1 MLSQKKL
8 VKVLRILD
16 YLHLLWV
23 LVIRVKRYICLSMG
37 PNFTGSTSP
46 SHNSQKATKSMCLSV
61 VQHRLLER
69 FLHCSSGQVPGVG
82 LDPASL
88 VLAVDL
94 CCYLP
99 GSKQNKTHPT
109 NILLVFYSSS
119 THSNNP
125 CESPTRGATFCNR
138 LWPLTFSAAVAHG
151 SEVEHAIRGAAIG
164 GFIEVFEGQLQVPRL
179 PVKLAVSMKVAWWWN
194 QDLQNNSHV
203 VPIYIYIYIYIY
215 IIIYHI

>member
-1 MLSQKKL
+1 M

-23 LVIRVKRYICLSMG
+23 LASRVKRYICLSMG

-46 SHNSQKATKSMCLSV
+46 SHNSQEATPKSMCLSV

-82 LDPASL
+82 FDPASL

-99 GSKQNKTHPT
+99 RSKQNKTHPT

-119 THSNNP
+119 IYSNNP
-125 CESPTRGATFCNR
+125 CESQTRGATFCNR
-138 LWPLTFSAAVAHG
+138 SWPLTFSAAVAHG
-151 SEVEHAIRGAAIG
+151 SEVAHAIRGAAVG

-179 PVKLAVSMKVAWWWN
+179 PSWHQWRWLGGEIKIFRTILMWYIYLYPSI
-194 QDLQNNSHV
+194 S
-203 VPIYIYIYIYIY
+203 IYIYITNM
-215 IIIYHI
+215 